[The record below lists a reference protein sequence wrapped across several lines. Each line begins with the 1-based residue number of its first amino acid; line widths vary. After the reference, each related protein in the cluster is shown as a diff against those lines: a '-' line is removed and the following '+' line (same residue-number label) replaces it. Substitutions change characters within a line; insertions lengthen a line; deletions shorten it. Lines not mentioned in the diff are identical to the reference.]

1 MNGPGGGLLERW
13 FNSGE
18 KWAWED
24 DLSDQWLKGQ
34 EAWDAVIDEDD
45 AICLRQAR
53 ARDQPV
59 TPVCSQRNPLRS
71 IPSGSCN
78 AAPRGR
84 RDGGRL
90 TRGGRAGQGARAVY
104 ASGRCGGG

>member
-1 MNGPGGGLLERW
+1 VNGPGGGLLERW

-53 ARDQPV
+53 ERAQPV
-59 TPVCSQRNPLRS
+59 TPF
-71 IPSGSCN
+71 
-78 AAPRGR
+78 A
-84 RDGGRL
+84 
-90 TRGGRAGQGARAVY
+90 
-104 ASGRCGGG
+104 ASGIDCGRSPVAVATPHRAAGETGGG